1 MIMKKIQ
8 LLKMA
13 ENPNLIPGI
22 YNYCNRWCERCAF
35 TRRCLTY
42 EMEQEMFPN
51 QESRDFNNGKFWEG
65 LHRSLNLTIELLDYY
80 VKEQGIN
87 PDEID
92 LEAENEKRENRSTQ
106 ADESPASLAAKKYST
121 MVTEWLERHVYLL
134 KEKEKM
140 LTRELELGIPQPETA
155 AASIIDALEV
165 IRWYQMQITVKL
177 VRALE
182 GKDEEKEIWEDEE
195 INDIPKDS
203 DGSAKVALI
212 GIDRSVDAWAKLQNL
227 FPDQSDSTLNILSHI
242 CNLRSDIEGLFPN
255 ARRFVRPGFD
265 QEV

>member
-1 MIMKKIQ
+1 MKKIQ
-8 LLKMA
+8 SLKMA
-13 ENPNLIPGI
+13 ENPNLIPAI
-22 YNYCNRWCERCAF
+22 FNYCDRWCERCAF
-35 TRRCLTY
+35 ARRCLTY
-42 EMEQEMFPN
+42 AMEKKMFPD
-51 QESRDFNNGKFWEG
+51 QESRDINNEKFWKD
-65 LHRSLNLTIELLDYY
+65 LQCSFNLTIELLNEYM
-80 VKEQGIN
+80 KERGID

-92 LEAENEKRENRSTQ
+92 LEAEKENREESRMR
-106 ADESPASLAAKKYST
+106 ADDSPAAKAAKKYST
-121 MVTEWLERHVYLL
+121 MVTEWIEGREGLL
-134 KEKEKM
+134 KEKENV
-140 LTRELELGIPQPETA
+140 LARELELGIAEPEAT
-155 AASIIDALEV
+155 AASIVDALDV

-182 GKDEEKEIWEDEE
+182 GEDEEKENAGDEE

>member
-1 MIMKKIQ
+1 MKKIQ

-22 YNYCNRWCERCAF
+22 YNYCDRWCERCAY
-35 TRRCLTY
+35 THRCLTY

-51 QESRDFNNGKFWEG
+51 QESRDINNGKFWED
-65 LHRSLNLTIELLDYY
+65 LHRSFNLTIELLNEY
-80 VKEQGIN
+80 VKERGID

-92 LEAENEKRENRSTQ
+92 LESEKEKREEKKMQ
-106 ADESPASLAAKKYST
+106 ADESPAAKAAKKYST
-121 MVTEWLERHVYLL
+121 MVREWIERHEDFL
-134 KEKEKM
+134 KEKEKV
-140 LTRELELGIPQPETA
+140 LTRELALGIAEPEAT
-155 AASIIDALEV
+155 AASITDALEV

-182 GKDEEKEIWEDEE
+182 GEDDEKEITEDEE
-195 INDIPKDS
+195 MNDIPRDS

-212 GIDRSVDAWAKLQNL
+212 GIDRSVGAWGKLQNH
-227 FPDQSDSTLNILSHI
+227 FPEQSDSIMNILVHI
-242 CNLRSDIEGLFPN
+242 CNLRTDIEGLFPN